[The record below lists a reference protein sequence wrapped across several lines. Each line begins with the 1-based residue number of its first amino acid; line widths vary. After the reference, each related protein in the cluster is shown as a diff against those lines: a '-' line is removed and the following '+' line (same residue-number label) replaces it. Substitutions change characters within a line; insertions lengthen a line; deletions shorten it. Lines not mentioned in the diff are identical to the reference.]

1 MLTSMFDWNET
12 VVGLGTT
19 QPEPSLVRWLV
30 WVLRIAKNN

>member
-1 MLTSMFDWNET
+1 MLMSRFDWNET

-30 WVLRIAKNN
+30 WVLRIAKIN